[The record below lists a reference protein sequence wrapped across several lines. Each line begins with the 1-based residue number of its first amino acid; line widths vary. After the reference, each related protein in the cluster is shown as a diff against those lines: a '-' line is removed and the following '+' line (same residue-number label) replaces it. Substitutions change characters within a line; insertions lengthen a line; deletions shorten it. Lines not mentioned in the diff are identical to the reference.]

1 MSKKVIVSIL
11 ELRHLVKNQTAN
23 FELAFT
29 QEFINS
35 IKLQLNLS
43 SLQKANFFGSLAPLG
58 QGGWRLAATISATVE
73 QQCSVTLEPVFS
85 SMESSVLRNF
95 RGELSPLSDNQ
106 SYDETSEADEVLG
119 KAIYLETIFCEELSL
134 LLPDYPKVKNINY
147 LKNNYGPPGSSPLN
161 DETSKP
167 FAILSDF
174 MKKLS

>member
-1 MSKKVIVSIL
+1 MSKKVNGPIL
-11 ELRHLVKNQTAN
+11 ELRQLVKNQTVN
-23 FELAFT
+23 FELAFK

-35 IKLQLNLS
+35 IKLQLNLL
-43 SLQKANFFGSLAPLG
+43 SLQKAIFLGSLAPLG

-85 SMESSVLRNF
+85 SMESSVIRNF
-95 RGELSPLSDNQ
+95 RGERSAISDTQ
-106 SYDETSEADEVLG
+106 SYDETSEEDEVLG

-134 LLPDYPKVKNINY
+134 LLPDYPKAKHTNY

-174 MKKLS
+174 KKKLS